1 MSFKIA
7 GYNDTGQNTNDTV
20 KYSDVFGDVN
30 VKEKKQEPKP
40 EPKVEQQ
47 VKQVAEP
54 DPVPKRKV
62 VQQAT
67 EPAPAQKRKVVQ
79 QAVKPE
85 QQETIVDKMAD
96 WAASVDLKGA
106 KEKSLPFLMKLV
118 SPIKNRFS
126 KQLAIATGNNLMKE
140 INKEFRHGSTVAARG
155 FKFRATKKVMML
167 LEYSGSD
174 TSLRIPDTVA
184 NRPITAIKSEF
195 LSGKALVKVK
205 KIRLPLYLEVLPKD
219 LFKDARGLKIV
230 VVPKNVTTI
239 VPGAFNSFHP
249 EAIYFMGPAP
259 KGLTLAGIAGTT
271 KITCKKEYRA
281 SFKGIPNLYIMK

>member
-20 KYSDVFGDVN
+20 KYSNVFGDVN
-30 VKEKKQEPKP
+30 VKEEKQEKQEPKPDPAP
-40 EPKVEQQ
+40 EPKVEQKAKP
-47 VKQVAEP
+47 VPEP
-54 DPVPKRKV
+54 ATAPKRKV
-62 VQQAT
+62 VQPAAEQA
-67 EPAPAQKRKVVQ
+67 AKV
-79 QAVKPE
+79 A
-85 QQETIVDKMAD
+85 QQETIIDRMAD

-106 KEKSLPFLMKLV
+106 KEKSLPLLMKLV
-118 SPIKNRFS
+118 SPIKNKFS

-184 NRPITAIKSEF
+184 NRPITAIKPEF

-230 VVPKNVTTI
+230 VIQKNVTTI

-259 KGLTLAGIAGTT
+259 KGLALAGIADAT

-281 SFKGIPNLYIMK
+281 SYKGIPNLYIMK